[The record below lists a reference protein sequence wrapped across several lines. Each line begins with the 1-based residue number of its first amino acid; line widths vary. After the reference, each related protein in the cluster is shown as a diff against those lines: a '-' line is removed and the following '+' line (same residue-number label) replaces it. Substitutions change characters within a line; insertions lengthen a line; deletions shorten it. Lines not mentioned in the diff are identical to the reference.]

1 MEKINRRFLY
11 FKRNAAFEQA
21 LAEDAINY
29 DSIVFVE
36 NPGFIWTHGHK
47 FAYCQC
53 GSNTENNSEQNKWVF
68 GDKFPII
75 LGGGEINTDDLGW
88 EFGKPLPIVFEGEN
102 NNEGNSW
109 EFGNMLPIIFDDG
122 SSNNTNCNANL
133 VTLTTQEY
141 QNLVDSN
148 LVRSDTYYF
157 TYNSD
162 VIKWVFG
169 GKFPITLK

>member
-1 MEKINRRFLY
+1 
-11 FKRNAAFEQA
+11 
-21 LAEDAINY
+21 
-29 DSIVFVE
+29 
-36 NPGFIWTHGHK
+36 
-47 FAYCQC
+47 
-53 GSNTENNSEQNKWVF
+53 
-68 GDKFPII
+68 
-75 LGGGEINTDDLGW
+75 
-88 EFGKPLPIVFEGEN
+88 
-102 NNEGNSW
+102 
-109 EFGNMLPIIFDDG
+109 MLPIIFDNG